1 MLIGDEGR
9 RSNLRVMYGILAST
23 ALARLNSAQEGE
35 GRTSER
41 EVYFLNL
48 IRLLE
53 MYRYGTFYSPP
64 PNGVLESKP
73 LTTNQLSQGNAGPE
87 SEMVLK
93 AIQAAHASVSD
104 LPRDRFVDFLEVV
117 FDALHR
123 SAAASLDKD
132 SVKKARDFL
141 TCFVAELRK
150 GIDNV

>member
-9 RSNLRVMYGILAST
+9 RSNLSVMYGILASS
-23 ALARLNSAQEGE
+23 ALAKLNSAQEGE
-35 GRTSER
+35 GRTSGR
-41 EVYFLNL
+41 DVYFLNL

-53 MYRYGTFYSPP
+53 MYRYSTFYSPP
-64 PNGVLESKP
+64 PNGVLESRP
-73 LTTNQLSQGNAGPE
+73 LITNQLSQGNTGSE
-87 SEMVLK
+87 SEMVLN

-104 LPRDRFVDFLEVV
+104 LPREQFVECLEVI
-117 FDALHR
+117 FNALHL

-150 GIDNV
+150 GIDNA